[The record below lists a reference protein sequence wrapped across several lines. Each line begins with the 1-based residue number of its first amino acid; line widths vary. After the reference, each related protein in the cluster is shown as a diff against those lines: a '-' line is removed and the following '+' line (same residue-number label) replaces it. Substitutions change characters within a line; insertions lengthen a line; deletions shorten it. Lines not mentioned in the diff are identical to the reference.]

1 MAGVSIL
8 FFNQNELAKRWRL
21 SGRTL
26 ERWRYE
32 KRGPS
37 WIRAGGRVLYRVTDI
52 EEFERQGLQITEVRP

>member
-1 MAGVSIL
+1 MFL
-8 FFNQNELAKRWRL
+8 NQCELAQRWRL

-37 WIRAGGRVLYRVTDI
+37 WVRAGGRVLYRVTDI
-52 EEFERQGLQITEVRP
+52 EEFERLGLQVMEGLP